1 MSIEDWAFGLVALT
15 VIICAVVCAIAWKVS
30 YGDGW
35 EAGSLH
41 ERNLLNTRR
50 IRERREAREAEEDSF
65 GQWLKQ
71 LGEDDGERLADT
83 GELMMFGYHY
93 DSGPP
98 EAITDGPVRSR
109 TACRAILSAP
119 DTGSFRAAVATET
132 DSFIAQMSA
141 EEAAYREGLS
151 S

>member
-15 VIICAVVCAIAWKVS
+15 VIVCAVVCAVAWKVS

-50 IRERREAREAEEDSF
+50 LRERREARRAEEDSF

-83 GELMMFGYHY
+83 GELRII
-93 DSGPP
+93 SGVPGQP
-98 EAITDGPVRSR
+98 GN
-109 TACRAILSAP
+109 RAST
-119 DTGSFRAAVATET
+119 DTGSFRAALAEET
-132 DSFIAQMSA
+132 DAYLARMSA
-141 EEAAYREGLS
+141 QEAAYREGLAS
-151 S
+151 